1 MRSHLFHMMLYA
13 GLLSAFF
20 SVLLRIEKT
29 DRIKLALTMWVGLVG
44 GALLLA
50 FLMSAG

>member
-1 MRSHLFHMMLYA
+1 MLIYA

-20 SVLLRIEKT
+20 GVLLRTEKQ
-29 DRIKLALTMWVGLVG
+29 DRLKLALMMWGGLVG

-50 FLMSAG
+50 FLMSSG

>member
-1 MRSHLFHMMLYA
+1 MRSHLFHMLLYA

-20 SVLLRIEKT
+20 AVLLRAEKC
-29 DRIKLALTMWVGLVG
+29 DRIKLGLTMWGGLVG